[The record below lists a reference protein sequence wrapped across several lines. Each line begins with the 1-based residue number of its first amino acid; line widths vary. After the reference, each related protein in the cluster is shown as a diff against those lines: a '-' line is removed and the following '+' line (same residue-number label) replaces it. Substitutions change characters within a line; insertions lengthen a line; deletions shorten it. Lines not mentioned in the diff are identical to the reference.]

1 MPNQRYGI
9 TFPFVDSQEGFF
21 LGLNSF
27 ADSEIKSNLIHL
39 ILTQKGSRYFLPAFG
54 TNLIKYVFEPL
65 DMATQ
70 TNIDREIREAVQ
82 QFIPNLV
89 INNVEVKTID
99 DIRLEEQTSTD
110 TNSLDQ
116 NTFDFTGTSEAEY
129 SVRIRIDYSMGDDVF
144 ETKDF
149 VIINL

>member
-39 ILTQKGSRYFLPAFG
+39 ILTQKGSR
-54 TNLIKYVFEPL
+54 
-65 DMATQ
+65 
-70 TNIDREIREAVQ
+70 
-82 QFIPNLV
+82 
-89 INNVEVKTID
+89 
-99 DIRLEEQTSTD
+99 LE
-110 TNSLDQ
+110 Q
-116 NTFDFTGTSEAEY
+116 NTFDFTGSREAEY
-129 SVRIRIDYSMGDDVF
+129 SIRIRIDYSMGDDVF

>member
-21 LGLNSF
+21 LGLNKF
-27 ADSEIKSNLIHL
+27 TNSEIKSNLIHL
-39 ILTQKGSRYFLPAFG
+39 ILTQKGSRYFLPSFG

-65 DMATQ
+65 DTATQ
-70 TNIDREIREAVQ
+70 TNIDREIREAVDE
-82 QFIPNLV
+82 FIPNLI
-89 INNVEVKTID
+89 INNVEVKSID
-99 DIRLEEQTSTD
+99 DIRLEEQANPD
-110 TNSLDQ
+110 NNSLEE
-116 NTFDFTGTSEAEY
+116 NTFDFTGSNDTEY